1 MKGAIGLVGQLFC
14 ELQRIEDTAMINII
28 GPINVY
34 RGDQVTFR
42 LTVTDDED
50 ERVNITG
57 ATIELQVKTAKGDA
71 DPPTI
76 TKAVGGGI
84 TLLDQTADSDTEGQA
99 DAVLLS
105 ANTDITPGLRYLSV
119 VVVLGGVRQT
129 LVDREFVILDVVNR
143 P

>member
-1 MKGAIGLVGQLFC
+1 MIGAIGLVGQRFG
-14 ELQRIEDTAMINII
+14 ELQRLEGTTMINII

-34 RGDQVTFR
+34 RGDQATFR

-50 ERVNITG
+50 ARVDITG

-71 DPPTI
+71 DPATI
-76 TKAVGGGI
+76 AKSVGSGI
-84 TLLDQTADSDTEGQA
+84 TLLAQTGDTEGQA

-105 ANTDITPGLRYLSV
+105 ADTDIAPGLRYLSV
-119 VVVLGGVRQT
+119 VIVIAGVRQT
-129 LVDREFVILDVVNR
+129 LVDREFVILPVVNA

>member
-1 MKGAIGLVGQLFC
+1 MNGAIGTVGQLFC
-14 ELQRIEDTAMINII
+14 ELQRIEGTAMINII
-28 GPINVY
+28 GPINVHK
-34 RGDQVTFR
+34 GDQVTFR

-50 ERVNITG
+50 ERVDITG

-76 TKAVGGGI
+76 TKAVGSGI

-99 DAVLLS
+99 DAILLS
-105 ANTDITPGLRYLSV
+105 ADTNIAPGIRYLSV
-119 VVVLGGVRQT
+119 VVVLAGVRQT
-129 LVDREFVILDVVNR
+129 LVDREFVILPVVNA